1 MKLLVLGNSNDTG
14 AWVDPSA
21 RRHVQLGE
29 RLASEFGMPVE
40 VVAKS
45 TWPNDRMVPYV
56 ERVLDEVEPDM
67 VFLNITT
74 FPFAY
79 ESTPLRVKRVLRRV
93 GGEPVG
99 DAGMRL
105 AGSKRWSHN
114 AVFRTLRKLGKATV
128 GGDTHFTTDEVVDR
142 YGELIRLLARR
153 EGMAIS
159 VKGPFGRGR
168 PGITKRERER
178 HEARRQRVHV
188 PLQALCRQLHVP
200 YTGSD
205 APYWQVQPRPK
216 GLTVGDGTH
225 ANEAGH
231 VYLADDHFGPLRAGW
246 AEHLAKAGQ
255 PEAGQPETP
264 ASSPAAN

>member
-14 AWVDPSA
+14 SWVDEGDRRTA
-21 RRHVQLGE
+21 RLGKQLAE
-29 RLASEFGMPVE
+29 EFDIPVE
-40 VVAKS
+40 VVVKNC
-45 TWPNDRMVPYV
+45 WPNDRMAGYV
-56 ERVLDEVEPDM
+56 SGEQDEVEPDM

-79 ESTPLRVKRVLRRV
+79 ESTPMRVKRILRRV

-105 AGSKRWSHN
+105 ASSKRWAHN
-114 AVFRTLRKLGKATV
+114 AVFRTLRRLGKATV
-128 GGDTHFTTDEVVDR
+128 GGDTHFTPEEVVQR
-142 YGELIRLLARR
+142 YGDVVRLLARR

-159 VKGPFGRGR
+159 VKGPLGRGR
-168 PGITKRERER
+168 PGITRRERER

-188 PLQALCRQLHVP
+188 PLRDLCRQLHVH

-205 APYWQVQPRPK
+205 EPYWRVKPKPR

-225 ANEAGH
+225 ANVAGH
-231 VYLADDHFGPLRAGW
+231 QYLADDHYGPLREAWAAHVAEIPAG
-246 AEHLAKAGQ
+246 
-255 PEAGQPETP
+255 
-264 ASSPAAN
+264 